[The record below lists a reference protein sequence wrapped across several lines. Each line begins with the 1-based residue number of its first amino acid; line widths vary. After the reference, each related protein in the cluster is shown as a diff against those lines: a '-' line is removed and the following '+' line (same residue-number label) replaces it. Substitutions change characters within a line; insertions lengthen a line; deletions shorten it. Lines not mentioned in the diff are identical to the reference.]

1 MKNCV
6 KRRIDISGPALTT
19 GFSLVELMV
28 VVIIIAILTSLS
40 MLMVNRMRYS
50 AAQVTTMNQLK
61 QVGTAALT
69 WGAEK
74 NQGEPMYV
82 TNGTGDYSD
91 EGGLGKTPSKDLTI
105 AAGNP
110 AVLLYNTEDPDQGYI
125 TDHRLFFS
133 PLVKTTAP
141 ERELYI
147 PREVTAG
154 KYWGTYVWYY
164 PFTKNKSSRQL
175 ASNQNVSTIR
185 VVPSF
190 ENNFMMMVDY
200 TKHEAVWNKI
210 YLSLFV
216 DGSVRAIGID
226 ETPIRPQ

>member
-1 MKNCV
+1 MNV
-6 KRRIDISGPALTT
+6 IIKRRIQNVNSTLTSGFT
-19 GFSLVELMV
+19 LVETL
-28 VVIIIAILTSLS
+28 VVISIIIVLAALS
-40 MLMVNRMRYS
+40 MSLVNRMRFS
-50 AAQVTTMNQLK
+50 AAQVTTLNQMR
-61 QVGTAALT
+61 QIGTAALT

-91 EGGLGKTPSKDLTI
+91 EGGLSNSPSKDLSL
-105 AAGNP
+105 APGNP
-110 AVLLYNTEDPDQGYI
+110 AILLYNTESPEQGYI

-133 PLVKTTAP
+133 RLVKTTPP
-141 ERELYI
+141 EQKAYI
-147 PREVTAG
+147 PSEVAVG

-190 ENNFMMMVDY
+190 EKRFMMMVDY
-200 TKHEAVWNKI
+200 SRHEPVWNKI
-210 YLSLFV
+210 YLSLFI
-216 DGSVRAIGID
+216 DGSVRAIGND
-226 ETPIRPQ
+226 ETPTRP